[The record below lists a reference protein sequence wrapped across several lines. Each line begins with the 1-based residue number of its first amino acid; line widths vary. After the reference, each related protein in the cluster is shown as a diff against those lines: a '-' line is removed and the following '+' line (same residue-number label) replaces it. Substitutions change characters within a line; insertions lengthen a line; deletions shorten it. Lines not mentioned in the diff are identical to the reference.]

1 MPFCFKLSRDQMYL
15 NTIFLILDSC
25 VVLESYM
32 YFGDWF
38 FFNYSI
44 IQEVEL
50 GGRTDVDEGSVD
62 MEPVITPV
70 GSVNNVRPLRE
81 RMSTYYT
88 PTGSLILSD
97 DYEEVPMLFQNVIY
111 EEIDEV
117 RVDATY
123 VDEAPVTSLQMVYRR
138 PS

>member
-1 MPFCFKLSRDQMYL
+1 
-15 NTIFLILDSC
+15 
-25 VVLESYM
+25 
-32 YFGDWF
+32 
-38 FFNYSI
+38 
-44 IQEVEL
+44 
-50 GGRTDVDEGSVD
+50 

-88 PTGSLILSD
+88 PTGGLILSD

-123 VDEAPVTSLQMVYRR
+123 VDEAPVTSL
-138 PS
+138 